1 MRLSEAQ
8 RREPRALRGV
18 RPGLLALALLAT
30 ACQGARPPEAL
41 PERLPAP
48 RLRGALPAASASVPL
63 TGRPTPVVGSTV
75 EEELSVSFHAGGMA
89 PIRLSLEAAG
99 AFAKVEGGGARIELS
114 RLELQPESG
123 ALREDVL
130 ARLDSLDPPRGAQV
144 GPLALLERAVAAR
157 GVAAAL
163 SEDALDGFAL
173 EGRWRCDRSN
183 GIAPPRR
190 GLDCTLE
197 GGLIRQISV
206 PQGGRLA
213 EPARLLGRL
222 RALRTATQDGVIASE
237 EVHLLLA
244 GGSPG
249 PEPLRMDMDYHRLW
263 CGTPDRCPAK

>member
-144 GPLALLERAVAAR
+144 GPLALLERAVAER
-157 GVAAAL
+157 GVAAASACGL
-163 SEDALDGFAL
+163 KRFPAMSSAGIRSA
-173 EGRWRCDRSN
+173 GRTPTSCTQTTASASAASTSTGSIPTGTNAVAGAGLPSANSSRRNSRS
-183 GIAPPRR
+183 R
-190 GLDCTLE
+190 
-197 GGLIRQISV
+197 
-206 PQGGRLA
+206 
-213 EPARLLGRL
+213 EPSGWKMF
-222 RALRTATQDGVIASE
+222 V
-237 EVHLLLA
+237 
-244 GGSPG
+244 
-249 PEPLRMDMDYHRLW
+249 
-263 CGTPDRCPAK
+263 